1 MRTPYGREI
10 GDEMKA
16 RLARIRLVV
25 LDVDGGLTDGGIY
38 LTNGGDE
45 LKKFNAKDG
54 FGIKAI
60 ERHGVK
66 TAIITGKTSAI
77 VAKRAADLEITT
89 VIQGA
94 VGKDSYFREI
104 LRKEGIAE
112 GSGESCYV
120 GDDVTDLGCMRIAGF
135 GAAPSDAHPEVLAAA
150 DFVSGLAGGRG
161 AVREFCDA
169 ILQARGAAGDRAGA
183 SL

>member
-10 GDEMKA
+10 GDELQE

-25 LDVDGGLTDGGIY
+25 LDVDGVLTDGGIY
-38 LTNGGDE
+38 LTNSGDE
-45 LKKFNAKDG
+45 MKKFNAKDG

-66 TAIITGKTSAI
+66 TAIITWKTSAI
-77 VAKRAADLEITT
+77 VEKRARDLEITD
-89 VIQGA
+89 VVQGA

-104 LRKEGIAE
+104 LQREGIEE

-135 GAAPSDAHPEVLAAA
+135 GAAPADAHPEVLAAA
-150 DFVSGLAGGRG
+150 DFVSSLAGGHG